1 MSMRSSQSQQKNQT
15 TLLQNWGYYGNQTK
29 KTGNSEELIVIDD
42 DLDAED
48 EEAFLAACEAAEGQ
62 LSSSAALVT
71 DGNQF
76 QQPDC
81 TSVPEASPLESLPGF
96 DVSAG
101 KLWIYPT
108 NYPVRDYQFNIVSQA
123 LKKNTLVTLPTGLG
137 KTFIAAVVMFN
148 FYRWYPQGKVVFMA
162 PTKPLVAQ
170 QIEACFNIMGIP
182 ESDMAEMTGSMA
194 PSERKK
200 TWKTKRV
207 FFLTPQVLSNDLSRQ
222 ACPAEDIKCLVVD
235 EAHKALGNHAYCEVV
250 RELAKYT
257 PNFRVLALSATP
269 GGDLKAV
276 QQVLNNLLISHVEIR
291 SEESIDIQPFTH
303 ERKVEKV
310 VVPLGEE
317 LKHIQNKYLEM
328 LRLYINRLSRAGAIF
343 NKDPASLSKFQLLK
357 AREAFR
363 QDPPP
368 QVQSKGAVEGDFA
381 ISLSLYHGYELLMQH
396 GTRTLY
402 HFLSNTVDGDK
413 GFSRTRQELMRNGD
427 FINIMNILKEKFD
440 YDGNTS
446 LSGTIGGSSSTSP
459 SSRQISCTQ
468 KSKKFVV
475 SHPKMQKL
483 QEVVLQHFKNFQSG
497 AENKPSTSVS
507 GATMETRVMIF
518 AQYRDS
524 VQEIAEM
531 LNCHQPLVRC
541 MSFVG
546 QSSAGKATK
555 GISQKEQLRVVKEFR
570 CGNYNTLVSTCVGE
584 EGLDIGDVDLIVC
597 YDAHKSPT
605 RLVQR
610 MGRTG
615 RKRKGRIVML
625 MTEGKEASVYD
636 KSQYSRRGIHKAL
649 QGNSKSLQLYPSCP
663 RMIPRGLNPQP
674 HKMHITVEQY
684 EGKKKNKK
692 GGRRTTEGP
701 ITSIVQKW
709 QEKLPKESW
718 FLNENE
724 YSEWVNRYR
733 IPDQNVP
740 TLPQGG
746 SIRCLGEPRKAA
758 ANSLSLSSWS
768 LWQSKEQSTHKVHHS
783 QRCKDFV
790 HLMEFMEI
798 QDQIDGDDIYGMEM
812 ALHLNEDD
820 VIKSQTGKGI
830 EKFCRKKQEKVKR
843 VGEEVTERLHSQSE
857 EDQEN
862 QMNKIRRKKKRV
874 SLPLLVSDESDDDFL
889 DKSGTTLP
897 DVRLDKKILRK
908 HGRLAEDRSPSTKEE
923 VIRFGSVEEPGEVGS
938 IKEERLNT
946 PVEENVRDN
955 KVDVAVRKG
964 EEGLSSEK
972 TETVRENLNMSENVL
987 DLPGRSTIDEVTECV
1002 KDEKQEAG
1010 GTGQIGDEK
1019 EREDINTASKLKVVT
1034 KPKHQ
1039 SNPKKRGQIV
1049 LIVDSPDE
1057 ADFEGNSSRSAK
1069 KLCRNEKSPTHVDA
1083 VVTLLKSCKER
1094 QKRDSQE
1101 REPEPDEKADRSNNE
1116 IDLLEE
1122 DAEQDKP
1129 IGSVPDETDINKQH
1143 SKLSKE
1149 MEEDLSSFFPCS
1161 QFSFVQNT
1169 STAATARKSFAF
1181 HLPPSPPSV
1190 SSLDILDDIG
1200 LHFGTPGCEAGLSL
1214 GHRDGKEPEEGEV
1227 TQEELSSSKI
1237 VQEIPQQGHLK
1248 KVDCSPHQRDK
1259 VCKKGSS
1266 DEGSILV
1273 SEDINL
1279 QENRTKQF
1287 DKDFIPVPRCDR
1299 SRETEEGRSSAV
1311 HSVPP
1316 SDQKITESLCLD
1328 DLQGF
1333 YEEDW
1338 EDSNVAPLPV
1348 EVQTPTFSASKA
1360 EFGKCQEKSSAS
1372 GSLVRDEIGNPTHPS
1387 TPIIKKVGFSLC
1399 PTKQPFNFQS
1409 VSELS
1414 RDSENRITVESKAL
1428 GNNSENRPKNSSI
1441 ITDVTLP
1448 SDERFVS
1455 SSSGVKNDSCNLEC
1469 DIGMNFDLNF
1479 DLDSLDDDDGDPS
1492 LLLTSPP
1499 GVSSHHPV
1507 SLHLPKA
1514 ESTPLNRFDSC
1525 RRQWNSPDVTPVIQM
1540 QAKKRIERSKP
1551 SSGLEMSA
1559 ESETKDNLERDGETQ
1574 AREDTL
1580 WGGTRMDTL
1589 QSVPEGPHSN
1599 NTLKSS
1605 LLRKLSFCNR
1615 SEISEPEERDASKRG
1630 EELTDSTK
1638 KKSVPMEMIQRKSGS
1653 DVSEECLKI
1662 KPSTESSTSVGS
1674 DDKTDTQEFKIGQ
1687 SALSDSVKEGE
1698 SEVVLVVDE
1707 DEDEPLSQ
1715 IPKPKK
1721 RRQNALR
1728 SPDEQSPVSNARK
1741 LKEKRRNPRKILQS
1755 SSEEESLM
1763 SPPRKKPRQKRFLLS
1778 SSVSLMEDDDDAD
1791 FEDPSPP
1798 RYRTSPSNSRLT
1810 THKLANKKRAHKNK
1824 GRREANAFLDQEAA
1838 VSDDGKG
1845 SSDEEGSVLDQ
1856 SLEGF
1861 INDATQMSEDMHAMY
1876 MKSVRSPAGN
1886 RVLHPGRNR
1895 FKMSHK
1901 GPINDNIFSQAP
1913 QQDETYTEDSF
1924 VVEGEGDV
1932 TEVENVTADSRRCDL
1947 EDTINVDNIIG
1958 GTSCKRL
1965 RNRRGGESKAERI
1978 LRLGRKAVLKSD
1990 STEED
1995 SESDVE
2001 SNMVMPQKRNEY
2013 SRGKGQR
2020 SSSVSSKAS
2029 SVRKSDRGQE
2039 TRQVKSGSNLNSR
2052 NEQNRAKVG
2061 NKNVGKPVRNFREG
2075 VNGSRE
2081 TMLNSHTVDMD
2092 LNFDLN
2098 FVDDLLAESHFPSNN
2113 KPLNNFTKEQTSTL
2127 TKEQLEK
2134 EERLRKQKEKQEEF
2148 RKKMAAKRK
2157 SPADMAVMQCNSRT
2171 SQEGTKSQGFD
2182 VSTENREKRTDVTD
2196 IPLHPSQRMNLTN
2209 NSSLTSN
2216 LNSDKPVI
2224 LISSRELASSSSIVS
2239 TLAIKHGTDPRVCQ
2253 LRGCDYMVSNRMGVE
2268 KQTMSEFSS
2277 SSNKMKLVEKF
2288 KEMKMRF
2295 DKLCIIIEKDRLKRE
2310 EKPRAIIRTKYFDST
2325 LAALAKAPMKM
2336 LFSDSTDETALI
2348 LAELARVESRKGFA
2362 IVYPKELTEI
2372 QEQVLGFCLSLPSVN
2387 YASALS
2393 MTLNFSSLSEL
2404 ITCSEEYFKERTG
2417 IYGDRVKSIMGH
2429 FKHCFDEQM
2438 MRTPKR

>member
-194 PSERKK
+194 PYERKK

-269 GGDLKAV
+269 GGDLK
-276 QQVLNNLLISHVEIR
+276 
-291 SEESIDIQPFTH
+291 
-303 ERKVEKV
+303 
-310 VVPLGEE
+310 
-317 LKHIQNKYLEM
+317 M

-427 FINIMNILKEKFD
+427 FINIMNILKEKFE

-446 LSGTIGGSSSTSP
+446 LSGGSSSMSP

-483 QEVVLQHFKNFQSG
+483 QEVVLRHFKNFQSG

-692 GGRRTTEGP
+692 GARKTTEGP

-746 SIRCLGEPRKAA
+746 SIRCLGEPREAA

-768 LWQSKEQSTHKVHHS
+768 LWQSKEQSTHRVHHS

-790 HLMEFMEI
+790 HLMELMEI

-830 EKFCRKKQEKVKR
+830 EKFCRKKQEKAKR

-897 DVRLDKKILRK
+897 DVGLDKKISWK
-908 HGRLAEDRSPSTKEE
+908 HGRLAEDRSPSTREE
-923 VIRFGSVEEPGEVGS
+923 VIRLGSVEERGEVGS

-946 PVEENVRDN
+946 PVEENVRDD
-955 KVDVAVRKG
+955 KVEVAFRKG

-972 TETVRENLNMSENVL
+972 TETIR
-987 DLPGRSTIDEVTECV
+987 
-1002 KDEKQEAG
+1002 
-1010 GTGQIGDEK
+1010 DEK
-1019 EREDINTASKLKVVT
+1019 ERRYQHRKQLKVAT
-1034 KPKHQ
+1034 KPKHK

-1049 LIVDSPDE
+1049 SIVDSSDE
-1057 ADFEGNSSRSAK
+1057 ADFEGNSGGAAK

-1083 VVTLLKSCKER
+1083 VITLLKSCRER
-1094 QKRDSQE
+1094 QKRDCQE
-1101 REPEPDEKADRSNNE
+1101 REPEPDEKADRINNE
-1116 IDLLEE
+1116 IDLHEE

-1129 IGSVPDETDINKQH
+1129 IGSELDATDINKQH
-1143 SKLSKE
+1143 PKPSKE

-1237 VQEIPQQGHLK
+1237 VQEIPQQGRFRK
-1248 KVDCSPHQRDK
+1248 EDCSPLQRDK
-1259 VCKKGSS
+1259 VCKKGSN

-1273 SEDINL
+1273 SAKKDELISENINL
-1279 QENRTKQF
+1279 QENRTKQL

-1299 SRETEEGRSSAV
+1299 PQETEGERSSAV
-1311 HSVPP
+1311 QSVPP
-1316 SDQKITESLCLD
+1316 SHQKITESLCLD

-1333 YEEDW
+1333 YEDDW

-1348 EVQTPTFSASKA
+1348 EVQTPTFSDSKA
-1360 EFGKCQEKSSAS
+1360 EFGKCQQKSSAS
-1372 GSLVRDEIGNPTHPS
+1372 GSLVKDENGNLPNPS
-1387 TPIIKKVGFSLC
+1387 TPIIKKVGFSSC
-1399 PTKQPFNFQS
+1399 STKQPFNFHS

-1414 RDSENRITVESKAL
+1414 RDSENRITVDSKAL
-1428 GNNSENRPKNSSI
+1428 GNNSENSPKNSSF

-1448 SDERFVS
+1448 PDERFVS

-1514 ESTPLNRFDSC
+1514 ESTPLNRIDSC
-1525 RRQWNSPDVTPVIQM
+1525 RRPWKSPDVTPVIQM

-1589 QSVPEGPHSN
+1589 QSVPEGPHSKH
-1599 NTLKSS
+1599 TLKSS

-1615 SEISEPEERDASKRG
+1615 SEISEPEKRDSSKRI
-1630 EELTDSTK
+1630 EELTDSAE
-1638 KKSVPMEMIQRKSGS
+1638 KKSVPMETIRRKSGF

-1662 KPSTESSTSVGS
+1662 EPSTESSTSVGS
-1674 DDKTDTQEFKIGQ
+1674 DNKTDTQEFKIGQ
-1687 SALSDSVKEGE
+1687 SALSDSVKEGGE
-1698 SEVVLVVDE
+1698 SEAVLVVDE

-1721 RRQNALR
+1721 RCQNALR

-1798 RYRTSPSNSRLT
+1798 RYRTSPGNSRLT

-1838 VSDDGKG
+1838 VSDDGKA

-1861 INDATQMSEDMHAMY
+1861 INDATQMS
-1876 MKSVRSPAGN
+1876 
-1886 RVLHPGRNR
+1886 
-1895 FKMSHK
+1895 
-1901 GPINDNIFSQAP
+1901 
-1913 QQDETYTEDSF
+1913 
-1924 VVEGEGDV
+1924 EGEGDV

-2029 SVRKSDRGQE
+2029 SVRKSDHGQE

-2052 NEQNRAKVG
+2052 NEQNRAKVA

-2081 TMLNSHTVDMD
+2081 TMSNRHTVDMD

-2098 FVDDLLAESHFPSNN
+2098 FEDDLLAESHFPSNN
-2113 KPLNNFTKEQTSTL
+2113 KPFNNFTKEQTSTL

-2157 SPADMAVMQCNSRT
+2157 SPADMAVMQCNSKT

-2182 VSTENREKRTDVTD
+2182 VSTENGEKRTDVTD
-2196 IPLHPSQRMNLTN
+2196 IPLHPSQRLNLTN

-2216 LNSDKPVI
+2216 LNLDKPVI

-2239 TLAIKHGTDPRVCQ
+2239 SLAIKHGMDPRVCQ

-2277 SSNKMKLVEKF
+2277 SSNKMKLVDKF

-2310 EKPRAIIRTKYFDST
+2310 EKPKTIIRTKYFDST
-2325 LAALAKAPMKM
+2325 LAALAKAPMKV

-2362 IVYPKELTEI
+2362 IVYPKELTEM

-2393 MTLNFSSLSEL
+2393 MTLRFSSLSEL